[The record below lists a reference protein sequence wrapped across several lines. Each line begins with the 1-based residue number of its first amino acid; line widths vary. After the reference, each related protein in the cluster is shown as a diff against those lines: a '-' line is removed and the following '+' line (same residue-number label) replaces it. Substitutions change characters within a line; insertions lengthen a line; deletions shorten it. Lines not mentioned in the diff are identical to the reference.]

1 MTDVVTSIDVLDFD
15 SPITEPQNSEP
26 VNQVEPQQSEQNGTD
41 QSPDSQENQSTDAIS
56 DYLKTIGIN
65 DSNKIKFEDEH
76 GNIQEKSWNDLTE
89 DEKLNILKT
98 PNVKQTDPSE
108 ASNYGLDDSETAL
121 INYLRQ
127 NNLSPDEY
135 ANMLQES
142 GKNLVTPEKVYQ
154 VDNYSDD
161 ELYLADMQLRAKDM
175 SDEELQQALENAKA
189 NPDSYAKYI
198 QGLREEY
205 KSLENQQ
212 NEQQQAELQA
222 QQQEQ
227 YNQFSNS
234 VLNAIDSFQSV
245 GDLDIDMNDDDKSQ
259 LAQFIL
265 GQDGAGVNY
274 ITKAL
279 NDPQS
284 LVAASW
290 FLLHGQEAFNEI
302 QDYVANQVKEAH
314 RAGYEEA
321 VNKLSAK
328 PQVIVNQNHQR
339 QQNNNPISSID
350 DINFDN

>member
-1 MTDVVTSIDVLDFD
+1 MINDEMTIDSLDFD
-15 SPITEPQNSEP
+15 TPDVEQNNQDPSQ
-26 VNQVEPQQSEQNGTD
+26 QVEPTQSEETVSD
-41 QSPDSQENQSTDAIS
+41 QEEKQSTDAIS
-56 DYLKTIGIN
+56 DYLKTIGIQ

-76 GNIQEKSWNDLTE
+76 GNIQEKPWNDLTE
-89 DEKLNILKT
+89 EEKLNILKT

-135 ANMLQES
+135 SSMLQEQ
-142 GKNLVTPEKVYQ
+142 GKNSVTPDKVYQ

-189 NPDSYAKYI
+189 NPDSYAKYV
-198 QGLREEY
+198 QGLRNEY
-205 KSLENQQ
+205 KALEDQQ
-212 NEQQQAELQA
+212 TQQEQAELQA

-234 VLNAIDSFQSV
+234 VINAIDNFSSV
-245 GDLDIDMNDDDKSQ
+245 GDLDIDMNDDDKGE

-279 NDPQS
+279 NDPNS

-302 QDYVANQVKEAH
+302 QDYVANQVKAAH
-314 RAGYEEA
+314 KAGYDEA
-321 VNKLSAK
+321 VSKLSGKSK
-328 PQVIVNQNHQR
+328 PQVFINPNHQSS
-339 QQNNNPISSID
+339 QPTHTISSID

>member
-1 MTDVVTSIDVLDFD
+1 
-15 SPITEPQNSEP
+15 
-26 VNQVEPQQSEQNGTD
+26 
-41 QSPDSQENQSTDAIS
+41 
-56 DYLKTIGIN
+56 
-65 DSNKIKFEDEH
+65 
-76 GNIQEKSWNDLTE
+76 
-89 DEKLNILKT
+89 
-98 PNVKQTDPSE
+98 
-108 ASNYGLDDSETAL
+108 
-121 INYLRQ
+121 
-127 NNLSPDEY
+127 
-135 ANMLQES
+135 MLQES
-142 GKNLVTPEKVYQ
+142 GKNSVTPEKVYQ

-205 KSLENQQ
+205 KALENQQ

-302 QDYVANQVKEAH
+302 QDYIANQVKEAH
-314 RAGYEEA
+314 KAGYEEA
-321 VNKLSAK
+321 VNKLPAK

>member
-1 MTDVVTSIDVLDFD
+1 MTDVVTSIDALDFD

-26 VNQVEPQQSEQNGTD
+26 NDQVNQVEPQKPEQN
-41 QSPDSQENQSTDAIS
+41 DSDPQEKQSTDAIS

-65 DSNKIKFEDEH
+65 DSNKIKFEDEQ

-89 DEKLNILKT
+89 GEKLNILKT
-98 PNVKQTDPSE
+98 PNVKQLDPSE

-142 GKNLVTPEKVYQ
+142 GKNSVTPEKVYQ

-205 KSLENQQ
+205 KALENQQ

-302 QDYVANQVKEAH
+302 QDYIANQVKEAH
-314 RAGYEEA
+314 KAGYEEA